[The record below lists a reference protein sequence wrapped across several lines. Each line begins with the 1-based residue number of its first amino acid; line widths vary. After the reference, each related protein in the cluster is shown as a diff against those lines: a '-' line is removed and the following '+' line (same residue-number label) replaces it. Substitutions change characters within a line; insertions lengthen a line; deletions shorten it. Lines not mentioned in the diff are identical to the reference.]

1 MKKLLILLLF
11 VPLLSFGQ
19 YSSYYGTL
27 NVNADVNV
35 NANINK
41 NVNVSGNVTKTITTI
56 DKGALANANAIRER
70 NRIESLKVANERD
83 REAMIAIANDPSKAF
98 DYGENRTAIPTKNQA
113 GIFGF
118 KKFTIAWQEPHKS
131 LFNST
136 GGFSYQNISD
146 NYITTEIELGPPYR
160 VSGMKDKN
168 SREQLKNTYD
178 GIFESVEE
186 YAKYPKFVIGEY
198 TDLIEAFIHSKDI
211 NKTKI
216 FGLSGF
222 KGTVIYEDDYE
233 IVIKDNYVAQ
243 VNGVIYYAG
252 VRYKGDKDEVTFEE
266 LEGRRYYFRKLV
278 DKIISTQNI
287 YNVK

>member
-1 MKKLLILLLF
+1 MKKLLLLLLF
-11 VPLLSFGQ
+11 IPLMSIGQ
-19 YSSYYGTL
+19 YSTYYGSYDV
-27 NVNADVNV
+27 NVNSDVNV
-35 NANINK
+35 NANIK
-41 NVNVSGNVTKTITTI
+41 KDVNVTKTVTTI
-56 DKGALANANAIRER
+56 DYGALANANAIRER
-70 NRIESLKVANERD
+70 NRTESLKVANERD

-98 DYGENRTAIPTKNQA
+98 DYGENLTDTATKKIA
-113 GIFGF
+113 ERFGF
-118 KKFTIAWQEPHKS
+118 KKFTMSIQEPHKS
-131 LFNST
+131 LFTST
-136 GGFSYQNISD
+136 GGINYQNISD
-146 NYITTEIELGPPYR
+146 NYIITEIELSAPYR
-160 VSGMKDKN
+160 VSAIKDKN
-168 SREQLKNTYD
+168 IKESIKNNFN

-186 YAKYPKFVIGEY
+186 FAKYPEFVIGEY
-198 TDLIEAFIHSKDI
+198 NDEIKAFIHRKDI

-243 VNGVIYYAG
+243 VDGVIYYAG

-287 YNVK
+287 YNIK